1 MNLRKRKTTEI
12 NNKKLLK
19 TKIFLFL
26 LRKIL
31 LTDNFRQ
38 NVHKNGSIQ
47 NVLKH
52 PQTSISVTA
61 IKLLS

>member
-19 TKIFLFL
+19 TKVFLFL

-31 LTDNFRQ
+31 LTDNFR
-38 NVHKNGSIQ
+38 
-47 NVLKH
+47 
-52 PQTSISVTA
+52 
-61 IKLLS
+61 